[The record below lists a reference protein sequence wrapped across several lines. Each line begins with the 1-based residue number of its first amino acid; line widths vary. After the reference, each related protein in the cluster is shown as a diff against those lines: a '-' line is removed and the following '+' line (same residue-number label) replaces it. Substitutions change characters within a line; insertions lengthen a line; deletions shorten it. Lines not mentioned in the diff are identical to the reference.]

1 MLLNINNK
9 LVDIK
14 ESDVLYNLY
23 YNLAELPDKT
33 SKKNSSDESTSKE
46 VKKST
51 SKEVKESTSKQIQD
65 LKDTISKIDNYIPLY
80 DIFSKNIYLVKPDD
94 IYDKITN
101 LYYRPLNQELYD
113 YLKSIKTQDKSYKEK
128 LDKNIKFMDNFNLK
142 ILEDTY
148 IKTFYYQSNKIGK
161 NFTLC
166 IKPSFLPFVN
176 INPYYNRDELI
187 NMGLNLKIIKD
198 DDTFYDKQKLDSL
211 CLKVSDQ
218 DIDSDTLL
226 NHYLFIQENN
236 IKYYLKYYS
245 FMGSSH
251 INYYLRN
258 VCTKDLLIEKN
269 IKNLYEMIA
278 KSPSFNNNYYV
289 YRLVEKDDYLK
300 NIRIGGYFED
310 KSFISTSRNPF
321 YNPTTNT
328 FGQILIK
335 IKLPKNMEGVGL
347 CIENYSLFP
356 EEYEIILN
364 PCKLKLIAKDSS
376 SFVYYH
382 TDKKAQRSITT
393 KYEFEY
399 IAPLKLNLNNLTKN
413 YDSEIDIPNIDL
425 LNTNINGRN
434 IIEKLENFEEMF
446 PLVNT
451 SRRFYTEINGKNI
464 LININKMNDKR
475 IYEKFFFLQKNKYNQ
490 DDIIEEL
497 YLTYQDENTGEI
509 LLMIEIKDI
518 ISVNYLQ
525 KFTGCNKEFNDDS
538 LIQLISGIGKMFD
551 ISKAII
557 HPNFKPFS
565 SFINISPAEYKF
577 VINNETDYHSI
588 KKLSNDIILFNN
600 DLMNYIIMKKER
612 FNNINIKMN
621 YKKYILDKLK
631 NIPIKDIFTKE
642 NYEIYSLIK
651 NESKLQNLNDLLIF
665 IYKNYFYLL
674 DKVIYHINL
683 YFDGNL
689 IINKIYYEFN
699 IVNYLYE
706 KDIINYNIDNDET
719 IMQNYIT
726 KLDVY
731 NIKKKER

>member
-14 ESDVLYNLY
+14 ESDILYNLY
-23 YNLAELPDKT
+23 YNLAELPKKLKST
-33 SKKNSSDESTSKE
+33 SKKVNESTSKK
-46 VKKST
+46 VN
-51 SKEVKESTSKQIQD
+51 ESTSLNDI
-65 LKDTISKIDNYIPLY
+65 KDTISKIDNYIPLY
-80 DIFSKNIYLVKPDD
+80 DIFSKNIYLVKPED

-113 YLKSIKTQDKSYKEK
+113 YLESIRTQDKSYKEK
-128 LDKNIKFMDNFNLK
+128 LDKNLKFMDNFNLK
-142 ILEDTY
+142 ILEETY

-187 NMGLNLKIIKD
+187 NMGLNLKVIKE
-198 DDTFYDKQKLDSL
+198 DDTFYDKQKLDAL
-211 CLKVSDQ
+211 CLKVSNLE
-218 DIDSDTLL
+218 IDAETLL

-236 IKYYLKYYS
+236 IKYYIKYYS

-251 INYYLRN
+251 INHYLRN
-258 VCTKDLLIEKN
+258 VCNKDLHIETN
-269 IKNLYEMIA
+269 IKNLYDIIA
-278 KSPSFNNNYYV
+278 KAPSFNNSYYV

-310 KSFISTSRNPF
+310 RSFISTSRNPF
-321 YNPTTNT
+321 YNPNTNT

-347 CIENYSLFP
+347 CVENYSLFP

-364 PCKLKLIAKDSS
+364 PCRLKLIAKDSS

-399 IAPLKLNLNNLTKN
+399 VAPLKLNLNNLTKN
-413 YDSEIDIPNIDL
+413 YDYEIDVPYIDL
-425 LNTNINGRN
+425 LNTRISGRN
-434 IIEKLENFEEMF
+434 IDEKLQNFEEMI

-451 SRRFYTEINGKNI
+451 SRRFYTEINSKKI
-464 LININKMNDKR
+464 LINVNKMHDIR
-475 IYEKFFFLQKNKYNQ
+475 IYEKFFFLQKNKYN
-490 DDIIEEL
+490 DDEIIEEL
-497 YLTYQDENTGEI
+497 YLTYQDEKTGEL
-509 LLMIEIKDI
+509 LLMIEIKDV

-525 KFTGCNKEFNDDS
+525 KFTGCNKEFNDED
-538 LIQLISGIGKMFD
+538 LLKLISSIGKMFD

-565 SFINISPAEYKF
+565 TVINTTPTEYKY

-600 DLMNYIIMKKER
+600 DLMNYVITKKER
-612 FNNINIKMN
+612 FNNITITMN
-621 YKKYILDKLK
+621 YKRYMLDKLK
-631 NIPIKDIFTKE
+631 NISIEDVFTKE

-651 NESKLQNLNDLLIF
+651 KETNLKNLNDLLIF
-665 IYKNYFYLL
+665 FFKNYFYLL
-674 DKVIYHINL
+674 DNVIYNINL
-683 YFDGNL
+683 YFNDNL
-689 IINKIYYEFN
+689 IINKLYYIFD
-699 IVNYLYE
+699 ISNYLFENEITNYS
-706 KDIINYNIDNDET
+706 INNDNTLIE
-719 IMQNYIT
+719 NYVS

-731 NIKKKER
+731 NIKKKKR

>member
-9 LVDIK
+9 LENIK
-14 ESDVLYNLY
+14 DTEVLYNLY
-23 YNLAELPDKT
+23 YNLAELPTKIN
-33 SKKNSSDESTSKE
+33 KES
-46 VKKST
+46 KST
-51 SKEVKESTSKQIQD
+51 SLQDSKSTSLQN
-65 LKDTISKIDNYIPLY
+65 LKDEISKIDNYIPLY
-80 DIFSKNIYLVKPDD
+80 DIFSRNIYLIKPEE
-94 IYDKITN
+94 IYNKVTN
-101 LYYRPLNQELYD
+101 LYYRPLNKELYD
-113 YLKSIKTQDKSYKEK
+113 YLKSIKTKDKSYKEK

-187 NMGLNLKIIKD
+187 NMGLNLKVIKED
-198 DDTFYDKQKLDSL
+198 NTFYDKDKLDSL
-211 CLKVSDQ
+211 CTKVSDLE
-218 DIDSDTLL
+218 IDSDTLL

-236 IKYYLKYYS
+236 IKYFIKYYS

-251 INYYLRN
+251 INFYLRN
-258 VCTKDLLIEKN
+258 VCNKDKHIENN
-269 IKNLYEMIA
+269 IKNLYDIIA
-278 KSPSFNNNYYV
+278 KAPSFNKSYYV
-289 YRLVEKDDYLK
+289 YRLVDKDNYLK

-310 KSFISTSRNPF
+310 RSFISTSRNPF

-335 IKLPKNMEGVGL
+335 IKLPKNIEGVGL

-356 EEYEIILN
+356 EENEIILN

-376 SFVYYH
+376 SLVYYH

-399 IAPLKLNLNNLTKN
+399 VAPLKLNLNILTKN
-413 YDSEIDIPNIDL
+413 YDYEIEVPYIDIFNVYVNGGNIY
-425 LNTNINGRN
+425 
-434 IIEKLENFEEMF
+434 EKIQNFEEML

-451 SRRFYTEINGKNI
+451 SRRFYTEINNKNI
-464 LININKMNDKR
+464 LINVNKMNDKR
-475 IYEKFFFLQKNKYNQ
+475 IYEKFFFLQKNKYNEE
-490 DDIIEEL
+490 DIIEEL
-497 YLTYQDENTGEI
+497 YLTYQDEKTGEI
-509 LLMIEIKDI
+509 LLMIEIKDV

-525 KFTGCNKEFNDDS
+525 KFTGCNKEFNDED
-538 LIQLISGIGKMFD
+538 LLLLISGIAKMFD
-551 ISKAII
+551 IFSVII
-557 HPNFKPFS
+557 HPNFKAFS
-565 SFINISPAEYKF
+565 TVINVSPEEYKY

-600 DLMNYIIMKKER
+600 DLMNYIMTKKDR

-621 YKKYILDKLK
+621 YKRYMLDKLK
-631 NIPIKDIFTKE
+631 NIEISEVFTKE
-642 NYEIYSLIK
+642 NYEIYSVIK
-651 NESKLQNLNDLLIF
+651 NDKNLKNLNDLLIF
-665 IYKNYFYLL
+665 IFKNYFYLL

-683 YFDGNL
+683 YFDDNL
-689 IINKIYYEFN
+689 IINKLYYKFDAS
-699 IVNYLYE
+699 NYLFE
-706 KDIINYNIDNDET
+706 KEILNYSINNDDTLVE
-719 IMQNYIT
+719 NYIK
-726 KLDVY
+726 KLDIY